1 MYFALYIFLL
11 PIPFLFTGWEKVW
24 IFFFIFTFSETGGL
38 IFAYWEFS
46 FQFSN
51 HKHGMAATIKKYTL
65 ENSKGFSVK
74 NNKLESVLIV
84 FKIQIYC

>member
-1 MYFALYIFLL
+1 MYFLCTSSCYLFLSCL
-11 PIPFLFTGWEKVW
+11 LAGKRCG
-24 IFFFIFTFSETGGL
+24 FFFIFTFSETGGL

-74 NNKLESVLIV
+74 TTNLNLFSLYSRYNSI
-84 FKIQIYC
+84 